1 MNFGLKIAT
10 ASALAVSFVAC
21 YGQTSTAKP
30 TVKKHT
36 TTRRAKKP
44 AAPSVAEQIQ
54 ALRQELQGQING
66 LKTDLADKD
75 AQLRQAQ
82 QTAADAQAAAAKAE
96 AAASAEQQAA
106 GENAAAVNTLQTS
119 VTNLKANQASVSDE
133 TAKLKKEI
141 HNPDFL
147 RYKGVKLTPGGYGQF
162 ATIWRAHNANSD
174 TSDNYGQYAFKNSP
188 DYYQSEF
195 RASGRAS
202 RLSLKA
208 QGEAKGLKF
217 LAYTEI
223 DFLGNAAGN
232 ETQTNSFSPRL
243 RLAFANVDLPGGW
256 SIAGGQN
263 WSLLQTTRK
272 GIDPLSEW
280 LPSLIDNSYTPGF
293 SYAREG
299 TIRVVKQITP
309 KTWAGFS
316 VENPDTVTTGAC
328 TSSSVCSFTL
338 GNVQG
343 LANSVDTVSPN
354 SGYSNAISG
363 ANAINGNPSTN
374 PMPDLVAKFAFEPGW
389 GHFEVKAIGRAFR
402 DRVYPNYLSPNTP
415 VVATVWQPVTVGGV
429 NVPAGCT
436 MPTTAHPTPANP
448 CDVIATTTT
457 TYSVSNSTAGA
468 HNNTTYG
475 GGIGVGAILPLVKNK
490 VDFEFQGLAG
500 AGIGRFGTTSGPDVT
515 YRPLI
520 NNAAALNLPYKADGA
535 LVPVRAVQM
544 VAGIETHPTPKFDF
558 NLYGGG
564 DYYQRVSYLIPST
577 ATFFGGNATNNGST
591 TTGSNAEAG
600 YGYQFA
606 SDSLCSVENST
617 TGLPTSTTN
626 GLSTTSTKCSGNT
639 KTVWAIQPQ
648 FWYRIFKGRE
658 GTVQFGASYAYVY
671 REAWSGLGPNSTTK
685 AANLPTVNGLVS
697 PKTINQ
703 ILMTSFRYYL
713 P

>member
-36 TTRRAKKP
+36 TTRKAKKP

-54 ALRQELQGQING
+54 ALRQELEGQIDG
-66 LKTDLADKD
+66 LKTNLADKD
-75 AQLRQAQ
+75 AQLKQAQ
-82 QTAADAQAAAAKAE
+82 QAAADAQAEAAKAE

-119 VTNLKANQASVSDE
+119 VTDLKANQASVSDE

-147 RYKGVKLTPGGYGQF
+147 RFKGVKLSPGGYMQL

-188 DYYQSEF
+188 DYHQTEF

-208 QGEAKGLKF
+208 EGAAKGMKF
-217 LAYTEI
+217 MAYTEI

-243 RLAFANVDLPGGW
+243 RLAFANVDLPHGW

-299 TIRVVKQITP
+299 TLRVVKQITP
-309 KTWAGFS
+309 QTWAGFS

-328 TSSSVCSFTL
+328 TSAKVCNFTL
-338 GNVQG
+338 GEIQG
-343 LANSVDTVSPN
+343 LANSTSTVSPN
-354 SGYSNAISG
+354 SGYSSTLSG

-402 DRVYPNYLSPNTP
+402 DRVYPNYFNGTSVLNFVP
-415 VVATVWQPVTVGGV
+415 VNYSNLNSATYTVT
-429 NVPAGCT
+429 
-436 MPTTAHPTPANP
+436 
-448 CDVIATTTT
+448 
-457 TYSVSNSTAGA
+457 SVAGA

-475 GGIGVGAILPLVKNK
+475 GGFGFGAILPVVKNK
-490 VDFEFQGLAG
+490 FDIDFQGLAG

-515 YRPLI
+515 FNP
-520 NNAAALNLPYKADGA
+520 KGA
-535 LVPVRAVQM
+535 LVPVKAVQM

-564 DYYQRVSYLIPST
+564 DYYQRVQYFIPGS
-577 ATFFGGNATNNGST
+577 ASPNNGNFFGAPT
-591 TTGSNAEAG
+591 TANAEAG
-600 YGYQFA
+600 YGYEFA
-606 SDSLCSVENST
+606 GDSKCNVEDPT
-617 TGLPTSTTN
+617 TGLPTSTTT
-626 GLSTTSTKCSGNT
+626 GLSETDTKCSGNT
-639 KTVWAIQPQ
+639 KLVWAIQPQ
-648 FWYRIFKGRE
+648 LWYRIFKGRE

-671 REAWSGLGPNSTTK
+671 REAWAGAGPTTT
-685 AANLPTVNGLVS
+685 ATLPNNGVLTGLVS

-703 ILMTSFRYYL
+703 IVMTSFRYYL

>member
-36 TTRRAKKP
+36 TARKAKKA

-54 ALRQELQGQING
+54 ALRQELEGQING
-66 LKTDLADKD
+66 LKTNLADKD

-82 QTAADAQAAAAKAE
+82 QAAADAQAAAAKAE
-96 AAASAEQQAA
+96 ATASAEQQAA
-106 GENAAAVNTLQTS
+106 GENTAAVNTLQSS
-119 VTNLKANQASVSDE
+119 VTDLKANQVSLATKVSDE

-147 RYKGVKLTPGGYGQF
+147 RYKGVKLTPGGYAQF

-174 TSDNYGQYAFKNSP
+174 TSDNYGQYAFANSP

-223 DFLGNAAGN
+223 DFLASAGGN

-309 KTWAGFS
+309 RTWAGFS
-316 VENPDTVTTGAC
+316 VENPDTVTTGGCAGKVI
-328 TSSSVCSFTL
+328 TIKGTTTTASCSLT
-338 GNVQG
+338 GTIQG
-343 LANSVDTVSPN
+343 LANSSDTTSPN
-354 SGYSNAISG
+354 NGYLNALSGTSAVT
-363 ANAINGNPSTN
+363 GNPSTN
-374 PMPDLVAKFAFEPGW
+374 YAPDLVAKFAFEPGW
-389 GHFEVKAIGRAFR
+389 GHYEVKAIGRFFR
-402 DRVYPNYLSPNTP
+402 DRVYPNYLTP
-415 VVATVWQPVTVGGV
+415 GTPTYTGGVTCTGAAASTCTSTSTTTPTITSSTVG
-429 NVPAGCT
+429 
-436 MPTTAHPTPANP
+436 ANNKL
-448 CDVIATTTT
+448 TEG
-457 TYSVSNSTAGA
+457 GA
-468 HNNTTYG
+468 
-475 GGIGVGAILPLVKNK
+475 IGFGAILPLVKSK
-490 VDFEFQGLAG
+490 VDFDFQGLAG

-515 YRPLI
+515 YRPNGSLE
-520 NNAAALNLPYKADGA
+520 
-535 LVPVRAVQM
+535 PVRSIQA

-558 NLYGGG
+558 NIYGGG
-564 DYYQRVSYLIPST
+564 DYYQRTSYYLP
-577 ATFFGGNATNNGST
+577 ATTPFFGTTIATG
-591 TTGSNAEAG
+591 GAEVG
-600 YGYQFA
+600 YGYQDN
-606 SDSLCSVENST
+606 SDTGCSTEGSY
-617 TGLPTSTTN
+617 SSTN
-626 GLSTTSTKCSGNT
+626 GLSTSCAGVTKS
-639 KTVWAIQPQ
+639 VWAIQPQ
-648 FWYRIFKGRE
+648 LWYRIFKGRE

-671 REAWSGLGPNSTTK
+671 REAWPGYTSATAPTP
-685 AANLPTVNGLVS
+685 AALAAGTVNLFT

-703 ILMTSFRYYL
+703 IVMTSFRYYL